1 MKDVLEY
8 KDYLAIVHFSA
19 EDEVFYGKI
28 QGINDLVTFEGR
40 SVAEL
45 KKAFKETV
53 EDYIESCKQLG
64 KTPDKTYKG
73 SFNVRVSSHLHRE
86 AASVASQKNISL
98 NDFVKEAIDY
108 AIKHKD
114 KLGLG

>member
-45 KKAFKETV
+45 KKLL
-53 EDYIESCKQLG
+53 S
-64 KTPDKTYKG
+64 
-73 SFNVRVSSHLHRE
+73 
-86 AASVASQKNISL
+86 
-98 NDFVKEAIDY
+98 
-108 AIKHKD
+108 
-114 KLGLG
+114 